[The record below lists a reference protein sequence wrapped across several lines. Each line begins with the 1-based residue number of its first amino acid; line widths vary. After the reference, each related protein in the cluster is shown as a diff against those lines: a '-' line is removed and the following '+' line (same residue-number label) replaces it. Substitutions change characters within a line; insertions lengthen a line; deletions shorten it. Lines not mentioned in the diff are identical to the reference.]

1 MKLPKLSKAEKL
13 HLAAGLLSPFV
24 IAVVKF
30 FRDDEISNV
39 LAPNSGDS
47 QTVSAVL
54 IYAGIVFILVMIMTG
69 VTTFMFWARSIK
81 RPSPGLIEPVQQKSW
96 NKEFIASYWAWTAVA
111 AAGAMIN

>member
-30 FRDDEISNV
+30 FRDEEISNV
-39 LAPNSGDS
+39 LATNSGYS

-54 IYAGIVFILVMIMTG
+54 IYAGIVFIAVMFMTG
-69 VTTFMFWARSIK
+69 ITTFMFWARSIK
-81 RPSPGLIEPVQQKSW
+81 RPSPGLIQPVQQKSW